1 MTTPNSSVKDEEED
15 DENRDYQV
23 DAIIERGP
31 SPPENENSN
40 SYEWSYEEQFKQ
52 VSNFNTLGILSQA
65 KHTV

>member
-40 SYEWSYEEQFKQ
+40 SYEWSYEEQFK
-52 VSNFNTLGILSQA
+52 
-65 KHTV
+65 